1 FDFAAAE
8 LPILTLFAIEEPEN
22 HLAPH
27 YLARILDLLRRLA
40 THAGAQVLL
49 TSQSPAILGRV
60 EPECVRHLR
69 LGDTSGRAQIHSL
82 TLPQVDEG
90 EAYKYVKEAVR
101 SYPELNFAT
110 AVVLGEG
117 DSEEVVLPRAAR
129 VMNRPLD
136 QRLVSVVPLG
146 GRHVNHF
153 WRLLRDL
160 GIPHVTLLDLDRER
174 YGGGWGRIHYAL
186 VQLRSFEPA
195 LTVDRLRLT
204 QEQLDGMPN
213 WSLDDEALL
222 QEWLQLLETHGVFF
236 SAPLDLDFLML
247 RAFPD
252 AYRTSTTGSG
262 PRILRDA
269 SGLATRLDQAKKA
282 VPQARRWRW
291 SFIL

>member
-1 FDFAAAE
+1 
-8 LPILTLFAIEEPEN
+8 
-22 HLAPH
+22 
-27 YLARILDLLRRLA
+27 
-40 THAGAQVLL
+40 
-49 TSQSPAILGRV
+49 
-60 EPECVRHLR
+60 
-69 LGDTSGRAQIHSL
+69 
-82 TLPQVDEG
+82 
-90 EAYKYVKEAVR
+90 VKEAVR
-101 SYPELNFAT
+101 SYPELYFAT

-262 PRILRDA
+262 PRIPRDA

-282 VPQARRWRW
+282 VLKPEGGDGRSYSEDERRA
-291 SFIL
+291 FIWYHYLFLGRGKPATHVVALNGLSEEQLRQGLPEVLQRLLNRVVPLPTPPKRGHRTGGALPR